1 MANKVNKNELEQIQM
16 FVKKINNGTNQLGQI
31 EIEKHGIL
39 HALNQ
44 VQNDLS
50 IFQNELK
57 EKYGDVKVNLQTGK
71 LENNIVE

>member
-1 MANKVNKNELEQIQM
+1 MANKVNKNELKQIQM

-71 LENNIVE
+71 LESNIVE

>member
-1 MANKVNKNELEQIQM
+1 MAKKVTKTELEQIQN
-16 FVKKINNGTNQLGQI
+16 FVKQINNGTNQLGQL
-31 EIEKHGIL
+31 EIQKHGIL
-39 HALNQ
+39 HVLSN

-71 LENNIVE
+71 LESNIIK

>member
-71 LENNIVE
+71 LESNIVE

>member
-1 MANKVNKNELEQIQM
+1 MAKKVTKKELEQIQN
-16 FVKKINNGTNQLGQI
+16 FVKQINNGTNQLGQL
-31 EIEKHGIL
+31 EIQKHGVL
-39 HALNQ
+39 HALSN

-71 LENNIVE
+71 LESNIIE

>member
-1 MANKVNKNELEQIQM
+1 MANKVNKNELKQIQM
-16 FVKKINNGTNQLGQI
+16 FVKKINNGTSQLGQI

-71 LENNIVE
+71 LESNIVE

>member
-50 IFQNELK
+50 VFQNELK

-71 LENNIVE
+71 LESNIVE

>member
-31 EIEKHGIL
+31 EVEKHGIL

-50 IFQNELK
+50 VFQNELK

-71 LENNIVE
+71 LESNIVE

>member
-1 MANKVNKNELEQIQM
+1 MANKVNKNELKQIQM

-57 EKYGDVKVNLQTGK
+57 EKYGDVKVNLQTG
-71 LENNIVE
+71 N